1 MQTLVLSVVG
11 KDLDDA
17 LSFNRLKADV
27 KKLSARC
34 RLLILHDARIQYE
47 RQTRQPFPD
56 KPSQAD
62 LERYADL
69 LVQLG
74 KVFTSKLSED
84 LIPALQ
90 MNAHHL
96 GLIQTEQSA
105 DDTLGRIVAVKTD
118 VLQKQ
123 LAQNT
128 VLVLSPVTKTK
139 SGLLSFIPADM
150 IASRLAS
157 ELCADLLF
165 FIDETPTPSG
175 KAEREK
181 FAQESL
187 AHGAQ
192 RAFICTLSGLE
203 AVALRGES
211 HSSEILLSTTT

>member
-1 MQTLVLSVVG
+1 MKTLVLSIVG
-11 KDLDDA
+11 RDLDDA

-27 KKLSARC
+27 KKLASRF
-34 RLLILHDARIQYE
+34 RLVVIHDALFQYE

-56 KPSQAD
+56 TPSQAA
-62 LERYADL
+62 LERYADS

-96 GLIQTEQSA
+96 GLIQTEQSPDEA
-105 DDTLGRIVAVKTD
+105 MSRIIAVKKD

-123 LAQNT
+123 FAQNA
-128 VLVLSPVTKTK
+128 VPILAPITKTK
-139 SGLLSFIPADM
+139 EGRLSFIPADM

-157 ELCADLLF
+157 ELRADMLF
-165 FIDETPTPSG
+165 FIDETSQTSR

-187 AHGAQ
+187 ANGVQ

-211 HSSEILLSTTT
+211 HSSEILLSTIT

>member
-27 KKLSARC
+27 KKLASRF
-34 RLLILHDARIQYE
+34 RLIIIHDACVQYE

-56 KPSQAD
+56 APSQAD

-74 KVFTSKLSED
+74 KAFTSKLSED

-96 GLIQTEQSA
+96 GLIQTELSA
-105 DDTLGRIVAVKTD
+105 HDTLGKIVAVKTE
-118 VLQKQ
+118 VLQKPF
-123 LAQNT
+123 AHNT
-128 VLVLSPVTKTK
+128 VLVLTPVTKTK
-139 SGLLSFIPADM
+139 SGLLSFISADM
-150 IASRLAS
+150 MASRLAS

-165 FIDETPTPSG
+165 FIDETPTSAR

-187 AHGAQ
+187 VHGAQ
-192 RAFICTLSGLE
+192 RAFVCTLSGLE